1 MTNTTQ
7 KTLPVRSLANQR
19 GMTIM
24 EIVLGMGLAAVAGAV
39 IFSVFLSTQNAY
51 YDSRDMSASQSEL
64 RLVSGMISS
73 ELRSAGS
80 DARNIGF
87 DGIIAAFPSAIQ
99 FSSDLNGDGII
110 DSVNEPAEQITYV
123 WDDINQ
129 NLLRATGAGAFTV
142 MSRVL
147 DFSCHYFTA
156 AGAELLPVPLDD
168 ANRAR
173 VRRIRLDFTVTGADG
188 IDRTWSSNVSL
199 RNDSTS

>member
-1 MTNTTQ
+1 
-7 KTLPVRSLANQR
+7 
-19 GMTIM
+19 MTIM